1 MSEEF
6 IAWSGMSVPEPERPT
21 FLHPVVGILV
31 WHVQW
36 KWWEGTAEFKDGRRI
51 TVRVLGSEDTA
62 RQQRAFDYLGM
73 LFQRVQTDDG
83 PYRARAARDLLPVY
97 NRRWRDDGTDE
108 TDIDEATFQSR
119 LALLAIH
126 VDTSWLRSLSA
137 TLTYSAQDMFT
148 EHNIAVTVDKSGGP
162 TGATLE

>member
-36 KWWEGTAEFKDGRRI
+36 KWWEGTPEFKAGRRI

-62 RQQRAFDYLGM
+62 RQQPAFDYLGV
-73 LFQRVQTDDG
+73 LFQRVQGDDG
-83 PYRARAARDLLPVY
+83 PYRARAARDLLAVY
-97 NRRWRDDGTDE
+97 NRRWRDDWTDE

-119 LALLAIH
+119 LTLLAIH
-126 VDTSWLRSLSA
+126 VESSWLRSLSA

-148 EHNIAVTVDKSGGP
+148 EHNVGVSVDNSGGP
-162 TGATLE
+162 TGAILE